1 MRPLWLPLVLLLG
14 CSFSEDPQR
23 EIDKHTLVVAE
34 KEGAEATQSMERLI
48 AQGRRAIPTIE
59 LALQQARP
67 TGKRNLVLVLRRIG
81 DAEAIPLLRHLAQ
94 HDADALVKRE
104 ARTTL
109 EGWAKA
115 PGERGD
121 KARAALR
128 LLDES
133 SARQEAG

>member
-1 MRPLWLPLVLLLG
+1 MPRARRALWLPVMLLLG

-48 AQGRRAIPTIE
+48 THGRRAIPTIE

-81 DAEAIPLLRHLAQ
+81 DAEAIPL
-94 HDADALVKRE
+94 
-104 ARTTL
+104 
-109 EGWAKA
+109 
-115 PGERGD
+115 
-121 KARAALR
+121 
-128 LLDES
+128 
-133 SARQEAG
+133 